1 MEPIGRIMEVFG
13 QVEHPFY
20 LVRWPKDMSNP
31 NLAVNDVVYMNMTN
45 AHFILPA
52 QLNSVGTDASNVF
65 DEEPNEKERVFIECT
80 EDVVNNEIRSCRS
93 AESPLED
100 ESESATLSVNYQ
112 QEFVIPPSV
121 KRDAPPVNRMV
132 TPFQNPFLAS
142 MIPPTPQPQ
151 TQNDMSGMDI
161 LRNSYF

>member
-52 QLNSVGTDASNVF
+52 QLNCVGTDASNVF

-93 AESPLED
+93 AE
-100 ESESATLSVNYQ
+100 
-112 QEFVIPPSV
+112 
-121 KRDAPPVNRMV
+121 
-132 TPFQNPFLAS
+132 
-142 MIPPTPQPQ
+142 
-151 TQNDMSGMDI
+151 
-161 LRNSYF
+161 

>member
-1 MEPIGRIMEVFG
+1 M
-13 QVEHPFY
+13 
-20 LVRWPKDMSNP
+20 
-31 NLAVNDVVYMNMTN
+31 
-45 AHFILPA
+45 
-52 QLNSVGTDASNVF
+52 F

-100 ESESATLSVNYQ
+100 ESESAPLSVNYQ

>member
-1 MEPIGRIMEVFG
+1 MEPINVVLDSSVFLTKGGTVSHVLDDCLIIDAGQNTKWVMNIMEVFG

-93 AESPLED
+93 AE
-100 ESESATLSVNYQ
+100 
-112 QEFVIPPSV
+112 
-121 KRDAPPVNRMV
+121 
-132 TPFQNPFLAS
+132 
-142 MIPPTPQPQ
+142 
-151 TQNDMSGMDI
+151 
-161 LRNSYF
+161 